1 MELLSIG
8 RSSRQAFEIA
18 LGHVSRAKSAI
29 SAMKVVGPDGE
40 AVGEVA
46 VGEVE
51 VTGLESVVQDASD
64 SFTEAKAPPRVRS
77 RGRPRQSRFKSPVE
91 SPGASKRK
99 QVKPAVDNGRFP
111 KKRGTDEELQEAEG
125 SQKRRCKLCGDFGH
139 YRSTCGRKSTY
150 KAHA

>member
-29 SAMKVVGPDGE
+29 SAMKVVEPEGQAQDEG
-40 AVGEVA
+40 
-46 VGEVE
+46 E
-51 VTGLESVVQDASD
+51 VTGVESVVQDGSD

-91 SPGASKRK
+91 SPGAAKRK
-99 QVKPAVDNGRFP
+99 QVPAVDNGKFP
-111 KKRGTDEELQEAEG
+111 KKRGTDEELLEVEG
-125 SQKRRCKLCGDFGH
+125 AQKRRCKLCGDFSH